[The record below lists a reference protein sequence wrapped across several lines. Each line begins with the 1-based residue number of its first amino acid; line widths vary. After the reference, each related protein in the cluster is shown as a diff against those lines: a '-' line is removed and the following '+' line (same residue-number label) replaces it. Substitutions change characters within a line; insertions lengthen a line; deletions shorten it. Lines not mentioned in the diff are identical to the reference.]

1 MNALINAHTHRGR
14 SRSPYVGLTSNVL
27 PEAQRSYTGVSSD
40 YVQKVNYEWFVLRVT
55 YNRTQKAHGIISTSD
70 VQSYMPMH
78 YVIKNEIG
86 KKKKRILQPLLPNL
100 LFVYATRE
108 AVNSI
113 IKKKDEDTPILK
125 YYLDKTRP
133 KETNGKH
140 PPLTIPFD
148 AMTNFIKA
156 TSTESDHVRI
166 VSNEQCHYK
175 SGDIVKVI
183 DGEFKGVTGRVA
195 RIAGQQR
202 VVVEIA
208 GLCMVATAYIPS
220 AFLEVK

>member
-78 YVIKNEIG
+78 YVIKKEIG
-86 KKKKRILQPLLPNL
+86 KKKRILQPLLPNL